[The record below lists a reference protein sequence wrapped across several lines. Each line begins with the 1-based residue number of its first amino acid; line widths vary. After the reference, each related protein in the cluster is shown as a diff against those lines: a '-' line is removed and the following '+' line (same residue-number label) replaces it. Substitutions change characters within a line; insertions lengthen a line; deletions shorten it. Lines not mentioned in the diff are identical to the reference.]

1 MFSWLENLDK
11 KRWWNM
17 IIIVGFIFAI
27 LFGAKIIT
35 IIDPQAG
42 FLISV
47 GLLFVGIGEG
57 ANHKKVIEYK
67 IGKQIFYNP
76 FSKTI
81 EGESPTIKIPK
92 GYIYKREPI
101 FIGLLFDFIGVALII
116 IGLVK
121 LI

>member
-17 IIIVGFIFAI
+17 IIIVGFVFAI

-42 FLISV
+42 FLLSI
-47 GLLFVGIGEG
+47 GLLFIGIGEG
-57 ANHKKVIEYK
+57 ANHQKVTDYTT
-67 IGKQIFYNP
+67 GKMVYFNP

-81 EGESPTIKIPK
+81 KGETPTMKIPK
-92 GYIYKREPI
+92 GYIYKRKPI
-101 FIGLLFDFIGVALII
+101 FIGILFDFIGIALIA
-116 IGLVK
+116 IGLYK